1 MWANGSPWKNA
12 SIDWK
17 RRLNITERKLESAER
32 KLQIAERK
40 LEASERRRCHLEA
53 NRANLT
59 REIKRLREHNAIL
72 QEKVREL
79 TARLNKDS
87 TNSSKP
93 PSSDKPWKERRK
105 QKSTGRKPGG
115 QPGHKGKA
123 RELLPQEQVDRIV
136 PVFPKVCAGCRSTL
150 RSQDVAGDPYRHQV
164 IDIPPV
170 VAKVVEYLL
179 HALECSRCGEVTLA
193 DLPEDVPNQCAG
205 PRLQAILSLLTARFR
220 ITRREARDLVVA
232 LFGEKAEVSVGTIFN
247 LERRTSEAIK
257 PAYNEAL
264 DAIQNADFVNCDET
278 GWWQGNKRAWLWAA
292 VTPRV
297 KVFRIDRRRNRK
309 ALRKLL
315 FAYNGF
321 LITDRFSVY
330 RAHDTKKR
338 QLCWA
343 HLIRNFRGLEVRGG
357 KAKSLGVAGQALVKE
372 VFREWYRFRDG
383 EITRLGLRRLL
394 APMRERLENLVR
406 RHINNPVPA
415 ARKIAR
421 DLREYGTALW
431 TFAKI
436 DGVEPTNNAAERA
449 VRKGVL
455 WRKGSFGSHSANG
468 SRFAERM
475 LTVGESL
482 RAQGR
487 SILEFLEET
496 LRSSMAATRRP
507 SLLPQAST

>member
-1 MWANGSPWKNA
+1 MG
-12 SIDWK
+12 K
-17 RRLNITERKLESAER
+17 RLSLEERFERLEARLSAT
-32 KLQIAERK
+32 ERK

-53 NRANLT
+53 ARARLT
-59 REIKRLREHNAIL
+59 RENKRLREHNEVL

-105 QKSTGRKPGG
+105 QKPTGRKPGG

-150 RSQDVAGDPYRHQV
+150 RPEDVAGDPYRHQV

-170 VAKVVEYLL
+170 VAKIVEYLL
-179 HALECSRCGEVTLA
+179 HALKCSRCGEVTLA

-220 ITRREARDLVVA
+220 VTRREARDVVIA
-232 LFGEKAEVSVGTIFN
+232 LFGEKAEVSEGTVSN

-257 PAYNEAL
+257 PAYEEAL
-264 DAIQNADFVNCDET
+264 DAVQNAEFVNCDET

-292 VTPRV
+292 VTPKI

-315 FAYNGF
+315 FAYDGY
-321 LITDRFSVY
+321 LITDRYSVY
-330 RAHDTKKR
+330 RAHNKEKR

-343 HLIRNFRGLEVRGG
+343 HLIRNFRGLQVRGG
-357 KAKSLGVAGQALVKE
+357 KAKSLGIAGEKIVKD
-372 VFREWYRFRDG
+372 VFREWYRFREG
-383 EITRLGLRRLL
+383 KITRMGMRRLL
-394 APMRERLENLVR
+394 APMRKRLENLVR
-406 RHINNPVPA
+406 RHINNSVPA

-421 DLREYGTALW
+421 DLSEYGEALW
-431 TFAKI
+431 TFAKVE
-436 DGVEPTNNAAERA
+436 GVEPTNNAAERA

-455 WRKGSFGSHSANG
+455 WRKGSFGSHSAEG

-475 LTVGESL
+475 LTVSESL

-487 SILEFLEET
+487 SILEFVESAIRARLGEAET
-496 LRSSMAATRRP
+496 P
-507 SLLPQAST
+507 SLLPAR